1 MGPVQSR
8 LEKRI
13 ADGVLVKDDLQTEA
27 AIALDSRLAA
37 LAEYEPGA
45 GGVLAR
51 FLGSRTQV
59 PRGLYMYGGVGRGK
73 SMLMDWFYEAAEFT
87 PKCRT
92 HFHAFMLDIHDRI
105 NAWRKLDKD
114 GRHASPH
121 YVRGAGDDPIAPVAR
136 AIASEAKL
144 LCFDE
149 FHVTD
154 ITDAMILS
162 RLFEA
167 LWIKEGVVVI
177 ATSNRSPDTLYEN
190 GLNRNLFLPFVEM
203 MPDHLIIHAFD
214 GDVDHRLRA
223 LKAAPVYHTP
233 LGAEADTAISAA
245 WVRLTRDAAPVK
257 TDLLVQGRTLEF
269 PRTARGVLLS
279 DFENLCES
287 NRSPAEYLEIAQSFH
302 TVIIENVPEMGA
314 HMRNAAKRFVT
325 LIDALYETRT
335 KLVMSAAVEPAELYE
350 KGDGAFEFERT
361 VSRLMEMRTEDYM
374 AQERGKGERSQG
386 ERN

>member
-1 MGPVQSR
+1 MGPIQSR
-8 LEKRI
+8 LENRI
-13 ADGVLVKDDLQTEA
+13 ADGVLVRDALQTEA
-27 AIALDSRLAA
+27 AIALDARLEA
-37 LAEYEPGA
+37 LAEYEPG
-45 GGVLAR
+45 GGGLLGR
-51 FLGSRTQV
+51 FLGARTQV

-73 SMLMDWFYEAAEFT
+73 SMLMDWFYETAEFT
-87 PKCRT
+87 PKRRT
-92 HFHAFMLDIHDRI
+92 HFHAFMLDIHARI

-114 GRHASPH
+114 GRRASPH
-121 YVRGAGDDPIAPVAR
+121 HVRGAGDDPIAPVAR

-167 LWIKEGVVVI
+167 LWKTEGVVVI

-203 MPDHLIIHAFD
+203 MPAHLIIHAFD

-223 LKAAPVYHTP
+223 LTAAPVYYTP
-233 LGAEADTAISAA
+233 LGEKAETAIAAA
-245 WVRLTRDAAPVK
+245 WVRLTRDGEAVK
-257 TDLLVQGRTLEF
+257 TELTVQGRKLAF
-269 PRTARGVLLS
+269 LATARGVLRS
-279 DFENLCES
+279 DFAELCES
-287 NRSPAEYLEIAQSFH
+287 NRSPAEYLAIAQAFH
-302 TVIIENVPEMGA
+302 TVIIENVPKLGV

-335 KLVMSAAVEPAELYE
+335 KLVMSAAVEPDKLYE

-361 VSRLMEMRTEDYM
+361 VSRLVEMRTEEYM
-374 AQERGKGERSQG
+374 SLERGQG
-386 ERN
+386 EGS

>member
-1 MGPVQSR
+1 MGPVQTR
-8 LEKRI
+8 LEMRI
-13 ADGVLVKDDLQTEA
+13 SDGVLVRDEQQIEA
-27 AIALDSRLAA
+27 ARELDSRLTA
-37 LAEYEPGA
+37 LSEYEPGS
-45 GGVLAR
+45 GGLLGR
-51 FLGSRTQV
+51 FFGSRETV

-73 SMLMDWFYEAAEFT
+73 SMLMDWFYEAADFN
-87 PKCRT
+87 PKRRT
-92 HFHAFMLDIHDRI
+92 HFHAFMLDVHERI

-114 GRHASPH
+114 GRRASPH
-121 YVRGAGDDPIAPVAR
+121 HVRGAGDDPIAPVAR

-167 LWIKEGVVVI
+167 LWENEGVVVI

-190 GLNRNLFLPFVEM
+190 GLNRGLFLPFIRM
-203 MPDHLIIHAFD
+203 MPEHFIIHAFE
-214 GDVDHRLRA
+214 GETDHRLRA
-223 LKAAPVYHTP
+223 LTAAPVYHMP
-233 LGAEADTAISAA
+233 LGQNAETAISAA
-245 WVRLTRDAAPVK
+245 WDRLTRGGTPVL
-257 TDLLVQGRTLEF
+257 TELIVQGRTLKF
-269 PRTARGVLLS
+269 PKTARGVLLS
-279 DFENLCES
+279 DFAALCDA

-335 KLVMSAAVEPAELYE
+335 KLVMSSAVEPADLYE

-361 VSRLMEMRTEDYM
+361 VSRLMEMRTEEYL
-374 AQERGKGERSQG
+374 ALERGQG
-386 ERN
+386 ELV

>member
-1 MGPVQSR
+1 MGLIQTR

-13 ADGVLVKDDLQTEA
+13 AEGVLVEDAQQIEA
-27 AIALDSRLAA
+27 AVALDSRLGA
-37 LAEYEPGA
+37 LSEYEPGGA
-45 GGVLAR
+45 GLLKR
-51 FLGSRTQV
+51 FLGSRSTV

-73 SMLMDWFYEAAEFT
+73 SMLMDWFFEEANFN

-92 HFHAFMLDIHDRI
+92 HFHAFMLDVHERI
-105 NAWRKLDKD
+105 NAWRKLDRD
-114 GRHASPH
+114 GRRAHPH
-121 YVRGAGDDPIAPVAR
+121 HVRGAGDDPIAPVAR

-167 LWIKEGVVVI
+167 LWVNEGVVVI

-190 GLNRNLFLPFVEM
+190 GLNRGLFMPFIDL
-203 MPDHLIIHAFD
+203 MPEHLIIHAFD
-214 GDVDHRLRA
+214 GEVDHRLRA
-223 LKAAPVYHTP
+223 LTAAPVYYQP
-233 LGAEADTAISAA
+233 LDAKAASAISAA
-245 WVRLTRDAAPVK
+245 WVRLTRSGDPIETALV
-257 TDLLVQGRTLEF
+257 VQGRTLRF
-269 PRTARGVLLS
+269 PKTARGVLLS
-279 DFENLCES
+279 DFAELCET

-302 TVIIENVPEMGA
+302 TVIIENVPEMGV

-325 LIDALYETRT
+325 LVDALYETRT
-335 KLVMSAAVEPAELYE
+335 KLVMSAAVEPSELYE

-361 VSRLMEMRTEDYM
+361 VSRLMEMRTEEYL
-374 AQERGKGERSQG
+374 AQERGQQDRG
-386 ERN
+386 

>member
-1 MGPVQSR
+1 MGAVQTR

-13 ADGVLVKDDLQTEA
+13 SDGVLVRDDQQTEA
-27 AIALDSRLAA
+27 TVALDSRLAA

-45 GGVLAR
+45 GGLFGR
-51 FLGSRTQV
+51 FLGNRTSV

-87 PKCRT
+87 PKRRT
-92 HFHAFMLDIHDRI
+92 HFHAFMLDIHERI
-105 NAWRKLDKD
+105 NAWRKLDRE
-114 GRHASPH
+114 GRRSNPY

-167 LWIKEGVVVI
+167 LWVNEGVVVI
-177 ATSNRSPDTLYEN
+177 ATSNRSPDTLYED
-190 GLNRNLFLPFVEM
+190 GLNRGLFMPFIEM
-203 MPDHLIIHAFD
+203 MPDHLIIHSFD

-233 LGAEADTAISAA
+233 LGEAASAAISAA
-245 WVRLTRDAAPVK
+245 WARLTRCGDPIL
-257 TDLLVQGRTLEF
+257 TELTVQGRTLKF
-269 PRTARGVLLS
+269 SRTARGVLLS
-279 DFENLCES
+279 DFTTLCDA
-287 NRSPAEYLEIAQSFH
+287 NRSPAEYLAISQAFH
-302 TVIIENVPEMGA
+302 TVIIEDVPEMGA

-335 KLVMSAAVEPAELYE
+335 KVVMSAAVDPDALYE

-361 VSRLMEMRTEDYM
+361 VSRLMEMRTEEYL
-374 AQERGKGERSQG
+374 AQERG
-386 ERN
+386 